1 MFEFLFIDLDDTVL
15 DFKMQEDAAIRK
27 TLLEAGIEPTQA
39 VCDRYSQINKEHWK
53 RMETGQITRDQ
64 VLHGRFQV
72 LFEELGIAA
81 DSRQTALNYMEH
93 LSEGHYFLPGA
104 EEALASL
111 SKKYRLFLASN
122 GTARVQ
128 EKRLESAGI
137 GRYFE
142 AIFISQTIGVNK
154 PNKGFFDHCFA
165 AIPGFDPKKA
175 MIVGDSP
182 SSDILGGINAGIATC
197 WVNPGHRKGREDI
210 RANYEIESLAQL
222 EALLEQIG

>member
-15 DFKMQEDAAIRK
+15 DFKMQEDVAIRK
-27 TLLEAGIEPTQA
+27 TLLEAGIEPAQQ

-53 RMETGQITRDQ
+53 RMETGEITREQ
-64 VLHGRFQV
+64 VLHGRFRV
-72 LFEELGIAA
+72 LFDELGIES
-81 DSRQTALNYMEH
+81 DSRQTALSYMEH

-128 EKRLESAGI
+128 EKRLQSAGI
-137 GRYFE
+137 GKYFQ
-142 AIFISQTIGVNK
+142 AVFISQTIGVNK
-154 PNKGFFDHCFA
+154 PNKGFFDYCFA
-165 AIPGFDPKKA
+165 SIPGFDPGMA

-197 WVNPGHRKGREDI
+197 WVNPNHRKGREDI
-210 RANYEIESLAQL
+210 RADYEIESLAQL
-222 EALLEQIG
+222 ESLLERIG